1 MKGVITHGVLL
12 AVMLAFAY
20 QTWTRDKTVH
30 VATGDIVLWDVSPGD
45 LQAVELESTK
55 ADPATPTKSSQRT
68 VRIERRSDAGGDYWW
83 GTETRT
89 EQKPKPANAD
99 AGSNAPPPTDTEAS
113 TTKREFPLGDSFRV
127 TGATQPM
134 KLDELIG
141 DYASMHAVRDLG
153 TLTDAQ
159 KKDYELDGSTTTLA
173 VIFKGKT
180 HNLVL
185 GGKVSGSSERYALD
199 SDGGKAY
206 ILAGAILDPLDS
218 GEGMLKPTTIHGFDA
233 ANLDSVTINAGG
245 KSKKASRIT
254 TTDDKG
260 NATKTWGD
268 AKTQQADQT
277 LANFVDNLDKLIPQ
291 KFDPSLKPSDMTPV
305 MSASYADAN
314 GKRIGALALYKVERP
329 GEMPEDGS
337 ADPSNPPPP
346 VTEYWIVT
354 ETTRVPAQV
363 AKPSAERVEQDV
375 PTIFVEQPAAPAGSG
390 SGSASGSA
398 AGSGS
403 ASGSASGSGSA
414 SSASPAPAPAHP

>member
-30 VATGDIVLWDVSPGD
+30 VATGDVVVWDVAPGD

-68 VRIERRSDAGGDYWW
+68 VRIERRTDAGVDYWW

-99 AGSNAPPPTDTEAS
+99 AGSNAPPPETEAS

-127 TGATQPM
+127 TGTPNPM

-159 KKDYELDGSTTTLA
+159 KKDYELDGATTTLA

-180 HNLVL
+180 RNMVL
-185 GGKVSGSSERYALD
+185 GAKVSGSSERYALD
-199 SDGGKAY
+199 SDSGKAY

-233 ANLDSVTINAGG
+233 ATLDAVTINAGG

-254 TTDDKG
+254 STDDKG
-260 NATKTWGD
+260 TATKTWGD
-268 AKTQQADQT
+268 AATQKADQT

-291 KFDPSLKPSDMTPV
+291 KFDPTLKPGDLTPV
-305 MSASYADAN
+305 MSASYADAT
-314 GKRIGALALYKVERP
+314 GKRIGALALYKIDRP

-346 VTEYWIVT
+346 VTEYYVVT
-354 ETTRVPAQV
+354 ETTRVPALV

-375 PTIFVEQPAAPAGSG
+375 PTVFVDQPPAAPAGSG
-390 SGSASGSA
+390 SGS
-398 AGSGS
+398 
-403 ASGSASGSGSA
+403 GSGSA
-414 SSASPAPAPAHP
+414 SSATPAPAPAPAPTHP